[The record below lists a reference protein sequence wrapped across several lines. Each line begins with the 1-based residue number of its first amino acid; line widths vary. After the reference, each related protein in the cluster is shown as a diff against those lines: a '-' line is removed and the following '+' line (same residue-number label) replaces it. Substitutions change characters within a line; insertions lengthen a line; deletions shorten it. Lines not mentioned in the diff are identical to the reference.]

1 MGLNIRKVGINEWR
15 LDVRI
20 RKAGQEIRRRET
32 FRGTKTEASERYI
45 ALKRELREGKA
56 TQAPQKLKVFRDVLG
71 LYFQRREALG
81 GIDIARFKKLDT
93 DLGDVPL
100 NGFEER
106 LDTYFKY
113 LRKSPSPATG
123 KPLSN
128 ASVNRHLAMIR
139 TAFNLAVDLEYL
151 ERNPV
156 TKARFPMLREVPR
169 DRVLSEVE
177 KLRLLNAIEKH
188 APHILALCRYAL
200 QVPCRRS
207 ELVNMRRED
216 LDLVSNSIRVRNG
229 TTKNDKGCD
238 KPIPPD
244 MVAYFRSLPSA
255 SPYLFYR
262 IEAGQYLPLGGFY
275 KSWQKC
281 LKIAGITD
289 FRLHDTRHMAAT
301 SLLDNG
307 TPEQAVLTVA
317 GWKTNMI
324 RTYYHRDGKKSLNLV
339 KFSPGSGHQVDSIA
353 AVGT

>member
-1 MGLNIRKVGINEWR
+1 MGLNIRKMGVNEWR

-32 FRGTKTEASERYI
+32 FHGTKTEASERYV

-56 TQAPQKLKVFRDVLG
+56 TQAPQNLNLFRDVLS
-71 LYFQRREALG
+71 LYFQRRETLG
-81 GIDIARFKKLDT
+81 GVDNARYKKLDT

-100 NGFEER
+100 IAFADR
-106 LDTYFKY
+106 LEAYFRF
-113 LRKSPSPATG
+113 LRTSPSTATG
-123 KPLSN
+123 RPLTN

-139 TAFNLAVDLEYL
+139 TAFNLAVDLGHL
-151 ERNPV
+151 DKNPI

-169 DRVLSEVE
+169 DRVLSDEE
-177 KLRLLNAIEKH
+177 TLRLLNTIEKH
-188 APHILALCRYAL
+188 APHILPLCRYAL

-229 TTKNDKGCD
+229 TTKNDRGCD

-244 MVAYFRSLPSA
+244 MVAYFRSLPQA
-255 SPYLFYR
+255 CPYLFYR
-262 IEAGQYLPLGGFY
+262 IEGGKYLPLGGFY

-281 LKIAGITD
+281 LRLSGIAD

-301 SLLDNG
+301 ALLDNG

-339 KFSPGSGHQVDSIA
+339 KFGPGSGHQVDSIA